1 MKESDVKPY
10 GLLMGGNGIVKMEIL
25 GAVFMVTSHIIRNFA
40 LSTDGTASAVKR
52 A

>member
-1 MKESDVKPY
+1 MVYSWEETE
-10 GLLMGGNGIVKMEIL
+10 LLKWKFCVSKMEIL